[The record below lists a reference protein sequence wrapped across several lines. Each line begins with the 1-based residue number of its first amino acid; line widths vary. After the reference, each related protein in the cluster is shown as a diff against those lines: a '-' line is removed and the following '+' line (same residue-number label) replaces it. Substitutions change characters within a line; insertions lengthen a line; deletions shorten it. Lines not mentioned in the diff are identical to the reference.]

1 MADDEQVSEKAYTQ
15 AELDRIVADQLS
27 GLKAKADELLSETK
41 RAKQQ
46 LKDFEGFNPA
56 EFKKL
61 KEAADQAERDRAT
74 AAGDFKAL
82 EQQLVSKYE
91 SSLKAADTEK
101 ADMQRAMESHLIDAA
116 AANELAR
123 HSDTPRLLMPHV
135 RAMMK
140 VVKEEGQFVSRIVDP
155 ATGTV
160 RIGKGQGTTPM
171 TLSELID
178 EMRSNPEYAPA
189 FRGTGSSGGGA
200 SKSVA
205 SGGGGGSKTIA
216 AGDQQAFMAN
226 LADIASGK
234 ITVSS

>member
-1 MADDEQVSEKAYTQ
+1 
-15 AELDRIVADQLS
+15 
-27 GLKAKADELLSETK
+27 
-41 RAKQQ
+41 
-46 LKDFEGFNPA
+46 
-56 EFKKL
+56 
-61 KEAADQAERDRAT
+61 
-74 AAGDFKAL
+74 
-82 EQQLVSKYE
+82 
-91 SSLKAADTEK
+91 
-101 ADMQRAMESHLIDAA
+101 MQRAMESHLIDAA